1 MRLAG
6 NPETKQM
13 LGHIR
18 VVGNDP
24 HAESLGTLGHH
35 ASDTAQPHDPQGL
48 VGQLHAL
55 PTCAVPRTA
64 DQIRVGLRHI
74 ARLSQQIGWGL
85 GKAA

>member
-48 VGQLHAL
+48 VGQLQAL
-55 PTCAVPRTA
+55 PTWKATRSDFTA
-64 DQIRVGLRHI
+64 STVFVVLFIRRGI
-74 ARLSQQIGWGL
+74 AKRP
-85 GKAA
+85 